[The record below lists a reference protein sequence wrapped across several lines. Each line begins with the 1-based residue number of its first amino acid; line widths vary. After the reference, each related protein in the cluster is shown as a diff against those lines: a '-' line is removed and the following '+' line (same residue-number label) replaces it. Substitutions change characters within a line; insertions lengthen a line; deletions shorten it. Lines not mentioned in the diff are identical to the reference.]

1 MRIDINI
8 HEHEEAL
15 RGIVYTLMEEVVVV
29 WRDKVLCLPKG
40 TQSDGASIPIGMQW
54 LVFPRSHPKALRA
67 AFAHDM
73 LYAEQP
79 EGWSKADCDA
89 MFRDI
94 LIEDG
99 IRRTRA
105 WTAWAG
111 LKVGGWV
118 VWNKYKKANELKK
131 QEEAQKAQEGSTN
144 SEKA

>member
-8 HEHEEAL
+8 HEHETEP

-29 WRDKVLCLPKG
+29 WRDRVLCLPKG

-118 VWNKYKKANELKK
+118 VWNKYKKEKPAEEPEKK
-131 QEEAQKAQEGSTN
+131 QEEPAN
-144 SEKA
+144 SEKE